1 MRVPFDER
9 RVQGAPVTRAA
20 DGRGRTALA
29 NLGAK
34 RAPRRRAR
42 QAERFTQERRLRLY
56 LPSFVDY
63 LGYLYNPLRAKN
75 VPQIYC
81 VYTTTTPR
89 RLVPPPLSGC
99 PSHIPPWWWLRSE
112 RARVFSGCNTKQTTF
127 LSERLHD
134 SLANTTFSQPHRERF
149 ALLDVWMCVRGTD

>member
-20 DGRGRTALA
+20 DGRGTDFPRQSRGKKSSAP
-29 NLGAK
+29 
-34 RAPRRRAR
+34 RAPSRA
-42 QAERFTQERRLRLY
+42 FYTGTTTTITT

-75 VPQIYC
+75 VPQIYG

-134 SLANTTFSQPHRERF
+134 SLANTTFSQPLRERF
-149 ALLDVWMCVRGTD
+149 ALLYGWMCVRWTD